1 MDLSKAFDIV
11 GHSIL
16 HMKLSNYVIKATPL
30 KWFADMNIKLQN
42 VGPTRIYTESFTLLN
57 LYKWPVNSVGGM
69 SSEFIH
75 IYFIY
80 LSL

>member
-42 VGPTRIYTESFTLLN
+42 VGAHKDLHWV
-57 LYKWPVNSVGGM
+57 LY
-69 SSEFIH
+69 SS
-75 IYFIY
+75 
-80 LSL
+80 